1 MAKNVLVE
9 IASKFPESTIGLA
22 KSARLYTKP
31 GRNEDS
37 WRRPIE
43 CAARC
48 DASTNA
54 SANSSSV
61 RSSSISST
69 AVCRKAQSTSPSGP
83 EAVEIGAAN
92 SAGLKGS
99 VRKATYVG
107 GLIEYTI
114 ATELGDL
121 FVVNMK
127 VDRPLST
134 GAAVS
139 LTLADH
145 GVVPIAAA

>member
-1 MAKNVLVE
+1 
-9 IASKFPESTIGLA
+9 
-22 KSARLYTKP
+22 
-31 GRNEDS
+31 
-37 WRRPIE
+37 
-43 CAARC
+43 
-48 DASTNA
+48 
-54 SANSSSV
+54 
-61 RSSSISST
+61 
-69 AVCRKAQSTSPSGP
+69 
-83 EAVEIGAAN
+83 
-92 SAGLKGS
+92 